1 MKKFEAMRNF
11 ILLFSFVLLCFSYIQ
26 SYAQAN
32 VLNPNDPDVIF
43 TASNQPAVPTYA
55 KISKWGHTNRL
66 SWNPYNYGYKSY
78 YYKGMAFRV
87 KFPKTY
93 VHNLADGK
101 QYPSMIFFH
110 GLGEPGNIWDNEFH
124 LVHGGEYHA
133 QKINDGTFDGFMIYP
148 QSQGGY
154 LQSYFP
160 LLKELVDSM
169 VKYVK
174 LDIDRIH
181 IMGLS
186 AGGQAV
192 WDFPQNQQYAKITC
206 ALEPISA
213 ARYESV
219 PYFSSYINIPIFV
232 ANGGQD
238 ISPYPSTV
246 TDLINSYKN
255 LGGNIQQA
263 FFPDQGHGAWNAF
276 WTDPRYW
283 SFVNAQHK
291 ANPLVFFQHNK
302 FCPGEIVNAKLGL
315 QAGFYA
321 YEWDKDGVTISGE
334 TTNQII
340 VTSFGT
346 YRGRYKRTALDQWS
360 VWSPTPAVI
369 SLNQATVSP
378 AISINGLKSNV
389 LPAPD
394 GNTTTPLTVPNNY
407 ISYEWRRVADNVLVS
422 STNNYNAP
430 VGQYMVKVAEQFGCG
445 SDFSVPY
452 TVIPANGSNKP
463 DAASS
468 LSAIAI
474 SNNAIQLNW
483 NDNPSP
489 LYNETTFE
497 IYRSK
502 VSGSGYILIG
512 KNGTDV
518 LSFLDQ
524 TLSANTRY
532 YYLVRAVNNDAASP
546 VTAEVNALTK
556 SDITAPTAPA
566 NLKITGTTRS
576 SVSLLWDASTDDVGV
591 TKYEIFVN
599 GLRSYVTTNTS
610 FTVNNLTAFNTYGFY
625 VKALDASGNLSPAS
639 NQVNGSAVFNGLNY
653 KYYEGSWNAL
663 PDFNTLTPV
672 LTGTTPNVSITQRLR
687 NDQFGFLWEG
697 NIIIPVTGTYKF
709 ETNSDDGSK
718 LYIGNYNNASV
729 ALVNNDGL
737 HGSTFKEGSITLSA
751 GTYPIAIT
759 FFEQGGG
766 ESMSVYWTCVEAG
779 IPTRTLIP
787 NSAFGDNVVI
797 ASNLFPQKPDFLN
810 ALATDYNKINLS
822 WIDQSNNESGFE
834 ISRSTSPT
842 GTYINIGTTA
852 ADATSFIDSI
862 GMAPQTIYWYKIRSV
877 NQYGTSEFVSILEG
891 KWGLNNN
898 YNDESGNG
906 RSFTA
911 NAAPVF
917 NSADKKEGT
926 HSISLNGTSQYL
938 NLPFST
944 SAVFPAN
951 IYGTRSIGIWLRPNA
966 SMLAASTLNRVVYD
980 FGGADNGIA
989 LRFNAGALQAAIA
1002 SANNRFNIVVNNVVS
1017 NPNWIANGWN
1027 HVEVVYNVDNVKLY
1041 LNAVLVGSTNVNFIT
1056 VGASANASRIGAANG
1071 TNAFNSSA
1079 SASFYSGLL
1088 DDITIIKEPINAN
1101 GITALMTQSYTADTT
1116 FVLPAIPAIPSN
1128 LVVTSKTS
1136 TSISLAFNDN
1146 SSNETLFELY
1156 RSASNL
1162 NNYRL
1167 LATIDGGSGAVKNY
1181 IDSNLF
1187 SNSNYYY
1194 KVRVIGIGGTSD
1206 FTANLL
1212 ERTNNNPPVLAQ
1224 IQNFTMRYGAQKN
1237 INLAATDV
1245 DLETMVLSFVNLLPS
1260 FATFVN
1266 TGNGIGTIQ
1275 FNPTTTDQ
1283 GVYTISALV
1292 EDGNGGT
1299 DTKVFTVTVD
1309 NNYTPVIAPV
1319 NNINLPESNVA
1330 NINLNATDEDGNSSL
1345 IWTLTSTNSFV
1356 NLTDNGNGQAVI
1368 ALTPGFANAGVYQ
1381 ITAMV
1386 SDGAG
1391 ANEYATFTLTVTNQ
1405 EPPVEKWFMSMKYVS
1420 ANAAAPWNNISST
1433 LTNNLLNASGTS
1445 TPVGIDFLN
1454 TNWNA
1459 GDAGA
1464 VTGNNSGV
1472 YPDAVIKDYF
1482 WFGAYSAPNTVN
1494 INLKGLT
1501 VGAKYN
1507 VTLFGSSAWTG
1518 LGNNGTTVYT
1528 INGLPKPLYVDKNN
1542 QNTVTFSAISPNA
1555 LGNIT
1560 VNLSKGAATPYG
1572 VVNAIVLEKPFDD
1585 GTAPLLPSNLTGQ
1598 VLPNGVVKLDWNDIA
1613 YNESNYLV
1621 YRSTAPSGPFTLL
1634 NAAASNANDNTYTDI
1649 TVLSTTTYYY
1659 KIEATNTAGSSGFTN
1674 TIAVTTTNKAPLL
1687 AAIEDV
1693 YAKATTSSSF
1703 NFAATDDV
1711 GDVLTTIVTGLP
1723 SFASYVSTGNG
1734 TGTISFNPSIDD
1746 LGTYSGI
1753 VVKVTDNSGASVSKP
1768 FNLTVTDNSVRSAYL
1783 NFGPDGATPQPA
1795 PWNNYLGYP
1804 FINNSYGGIKD
1815 DANTLTT
1822 FTFKFLTQW
1831 NGGLSI
1837 GMRTGNNKGVFPDNV
1852 MRTSFHNYNT
1862 GNHTIQFN
1870 GLNPT
1875 KKYSIGFLTNTNTG
1889 KSTPVTFTSGAQSV
1903 LIDGRYNTIV
1913 LANLNGLIP
1922 TALGSIDVVITK
1934 TAANSILCLNGV
1946 VIREYGATDPLVKP
1960 ADLFAETQVQTD
1972 KIKLTWSDRSN
1983 DETGFEIWRAISANG
1998 TYTLVNTTAANTTS
2012 FTNTGLLSNTRYFY
2026 KVRAINGAIAGSYSN
2041 VASAILAS
2049 KIVLINQNV
2058 DVAQKAPSPWNS
2070 TSSPST
2076 PDATFSNLINTEL
2089 INSGFEMVITKEFN
2103 GAGFAGVNANAVF
2116 PANVMVSN
2124 YWTDAGQTSQVKFQ
2138 NLDLSKKYRIGCF
2151 GSNTNSDYCTANYS
2165 CNGKTVELN
2174 SFFNDIKVVYLD
2186 NLTPGGDGELILEV
2200 STAGGSPYS
2209 FTGAYTIEYFDDL
2222 TNEPVIN
2229 TINPQNTSNTL
2240 LRGGGN
2246 KNHVLPK
2253 PIETAVLLPVSE
2265 IKPVLQDDFTNDAI
2279 KVFPNPFT
2287 NNIQVQLNVDKN
2299 ASVNILI
2306 FDIKGKQMFRS
2317 ENLHALKGRNT
2328 ISASLGSGRQLL
2340 SGTYIINILIDG
2352 KISKVEKLIKV
2363 N

>member
-1 MKKFEAMRNF
+1 MRNC
-11 ILLFSFVLLCFSYIQ
+11 ILLISFVLLCFSYKQ
-26 SYAQAN
+26 SNAQAN
-32 VLNPNDPDVIF
+32 ILNPNDPDVIF
-43 TASNQPAVPTYA
+43 TASNQPAIPTYA
-55 KISKWGHTNRL
+55 KMSKWGHTNRL

-93 VHNLADGK
+93 AHNVADGK
-101 QYPSMIFFH
+101 VYPSMIFFH
-110 GLGEPGNIWDNEFH
+110 GLGEPGNVWDNEFH

-148 QSQGGY
+148 QSQSGY
-154 LQSYFP
+154 LQNYFP
-160 LLKELVDSM
+160 ILKELVDSM

-181 IMGLS
+181 VMGLS

-192 WDFPQNQQYAKITC
+192 WDFPQDPQYAKITC
-206 ALEPISA
+206 ALEPVSA

-238 ISPYPSTV
+238 VAPYPSTV

-255 LGGNIQQA
+255 LGGDIQQA

-283 SFVNAQHK
+283 PFVNGQHK

-315 QAGFYA
+315 QSGFYA
-321 YEWDKDGVTISGE
+321 YEWDKDGVTISGQ
-334 TTNQII
+334 TTNQLT

-346 YRGRYKRTALDQWS
+346 YRGRFKRTATGQWS
-360 VWSPTPAVI
+360 VWSPAPVVI
-369 SLNQATVSP
+369 SQNQATVSP

-394 GNTTTPLTVPNNY
+394 GSIATPLTVPNNY
-407 ISYEWRRVADNVLVS
+407 ISYEWRRVADSALVS
-422 STNNYNAP
+422 TTYNYNAP
-430 VGQYMVKVAEQFGCG
+430 VGQYKVKVTEQFGCG
-445 SDFSVPY
+445 SDFSIPY
-452 TVIPANGSNKP
+452 TVIPANGINKP

-468 LSAIAI
+468 FSAIAI

-489 LYNETTFE
+489 LYNETAFE

-502 VSGSGYILIG
+502 VSGSGYVLIG
-512 KNGTDV
+512 KTGTDV

-524 TLSANTRY
+524 TLAANTKY
-532 YYLVRAVNNDAASP
+532 YYLVRAVNNTAASP
-546 VTAEVNALTK
+546 VTTEVNAITK
-556 SDITAPTAPA
+556 SDITAPTAPT
-566 NLKITGTTRS
+566 NLKITSSSRS
-576 SVSLLWDASTDDVGV
+576 SVSLSWDASTDDVGV
-591 TKYEIFVN
+591 TKYEIYIY
-599 GLRSYVTTNTS
+599 GLRSYVTTNTI

-639 NQVNGSAVFNGLNY
+639 NQVNGSAIFNGLSY

-672 LTGTTPNVSITQRLR
+672 VTGTMPNVSITQRLR
-687 NDQFGFLWEG
+687 DDQFGFLWEG

-709 ETNSDDGSK
+709 ETYSDDGSK
-718 LYIGNYNNASV
+718 LYIGNYNNAAV
-729 ALVNNDGL
+729 PLVNNDGL
-737 HGSTFKEGSITLSA
+737 HGGLFNEGSITLTA

-766 ESMSVYWTCVEAG
+766 ELMSVYWTCAAAG
-779 IPTRTLIP
+779 ISTRTLIP
-787 NSAFGDNVVI
+787 NSAFGDNIVT
-797 ASNLFPQKPDFLN
+797 SPNLFPQKPGFLN
-810 ALATDYNKINLS
+810 VLATDYNKINLS
-822 WIDQSNNESGFE
+822 WSDQSDNETGFE
-834 ISRSTSPT
+834 ISRSTSAT
-842 GTYINIGTTA
+842 GTYVNIGITA
-852 ADATSFIDSI
+852 AGVTSLIDSI
-862 GMAPQTIYWYKIRSV
+862 GLAPQTKYWYKIRSV
-877 NQYGTSEFVSILEG
+877 NQYGASEFVSLLEG
-891 KWGLNNN
+891 KWGLNND
-898 YNDESGNG
+898 YNDESGNN
-906 RSFTA
+906 RNFTG
-911 NAAPVF
+911 NATPVF
-917 NSADKKEGT
+917 NNADKKEGT
-926 HSISLNGTSQYL
+926 HSVSLNGTTQYL

-951 IYGTRSIGIWLRPNA
+951 IYSTRSIGIWLKPNA
-966 SMLAASTLNRVVYD
+966 AILAASALNKVVYD

-1002 SANNRFNIVVNNVVS
+1002 SGNNRFNIVVNNVVS
-1017 NPNWIANGWN
+1017 DANWIANGWN
-1027 HVEVVYNVDNVKLY
+1027 HVEVVYNVDNLKLY
-1041 LNAVLVGSTNVNFIT
+1041 LNGVLAGTTNLNFST
-1056 VGASANASRIGAANG
+1056 VGASSNASRIGASNG

-1079 SASFYSGLL
+1079 SATFYAGLL
-1088 DDITIIKEPINAN
+1088 DDITIIQEPLNAT
-1101 GITALMTQSYTADTT
+1101 GIAALMTQSYTGDTT
-1116 FVLPAIPAIPSN
+1116 FVLPSIPATPSN
-1128 LVVTSKTS
+1128 LIVSSKTS
-1136 TSISLAFNDN
+1136 TTVSLAFNDN

-1167 LATIDGGSGAVKNY
+1167 LATIAGGPGAVKNY

-1194 KVRVIGIGGTSD
+1194 KVRAIGVGGNTV
-1206 FTANLL
+1206 FTTDLL
-1212 ERTNNNPPVLAQ
+1212 VRTNNNPPILAP

-1237 INLAATDV
+1237 ILLSATDA
-1245 DLETMVLSFVNLLPS
+1245 DLETMILSFVNPLPA
-1260 FATFVN
+1260 FATYTN
-1266 TGNGIGTIQ
+1266 TGNGTGAIL
-1275 FNPTTTDQ
+1275 FNPAITDQ

-1292 EDGNGGT
+1292 ADGNGGT
-1299 DTKVFTVTVD
+1299 DTKVFSVTV
-1309 NNYTPVIAPV
+1309 NSNYTPIISPV
-1319 NNINLPESNVA
+1319 NNLTIAESNLA
-1330 NINLNATDEDGNSSL
+1330 NINLSATDVDGNSSL
-1345 IWTLTSTNSFV
+1345 TWVLTSTNSFI
-1356 NLTDNGNGQAVI
+1356 NLTDNGNGQAII
-1368 ALTPGFANAGVYQ
+1368 ALTPGFADAGVYQ
-1381 ITAMV
+1381 ITARV

-1391 ANEYATFTLTVTNQ
+1391 ANEYTTFTLTVTNQ
-1405 EPPVEKWFMSMKYVS
+1405 EPPVEKWYMSMKYTS
-1420 ANAAAPWNNISST
+1420 ANAATPWNNISST
-1433 LTNNLLNASGTS
+1433 TSNNLLNANGTS
-1445 TPVGIDFLN
+1445 TSVGIDFLN

-1482 WFGAYSAPNTVN
+1482 WFGAYSAPNTVD

-1501 VGAKYN
+1501 VGGKYN

-1518 LGNNGTTVYT
+1518 LGNNGTTIYT
-1528 INGLPKPLYVDKNN
+1528 INGVAKPLYVDKNN

-1555 LGNIT
+1555 TGNIT

-1598 VLPNGVVKLDWNDIA
+1598 ALPNGTVKLNWNDIA

-1621 YRSTAPSGPFTLL
+1621 YRSTAASGPFIIL
-1634 NAAASNANDNTYTDI
+1634 NAAASNANDNVYIDSTI
-1649 TVLSTTTYYY
+1649 LSSTTYYY

-1674 TIAVTTTNKAPLL
+1674 TIVVTTSNKAPLL
-1687 AAIEDV
+1687 TAIADV
-1693 YAKATTSSSF
+1693 YAKAATSASL

-1723 SFASYVSTGNG
+1723 SFASYASTGNG
-1734 TGTISFNPSIDD
+1734 TGTISFNPSIND
-1746 LGTYSGI
+1746 LGIYNGI
-1753 VVKVTDNSGASVSKP
+1753 IVKVTDNSGASVSKS

-1783 NFGPDGATPQPA
+1783 NFGPDGATAQPA

-1804 FINNSYGGIKD
+1804 FINNNYGGIKD

-1852 MRTSFHNYNT
+1852 MRTSFNNYNT
-1862 GNHTIQFN
+1862 GNHVIQFN
-1870 GLNPT
+1870 GLDPA

-1889 KSTPVTFTSGAQSV
+1889 KSTPVTFTSGSQSI
-1903 LIDGRYNTIV
+1903 LIDGRYNTTV

-1922 TALGSIDVVITK
+1922 TASGSIDVTITK
-1934 TAANSILCLNGV
+1934 TAANSILCLNGL
-1946 VIREYGATDPLVKP
+1946 VIREYNATDPVVRP

-1972 KIKLTWSDRSN
+1972 KIKLTWSDRSS
-1983 DETGFEIWRAISANG
+1983 DETGFEIWRAITANG
-1998 TYTLVNTTAANTTS
+1998 TFTLVNTTPANTTT
-2012 FTNTGLLSNTRYFY
+2012 FTNTGLVANTRYFY
-2026 KVRAINGAIAGSYSN
+2026 KVRAINGAITSSYSN
-2041 VASAILAS
+2041 VATAILAA

-2058 DVAQKAPSPWNS
+2058 DIAQKAASPWNS

-2076 PDATFSNLINTEL
+2076 PGATFSNLINTEL

-2103 GAGFAGVNANAVF
+2103 GAGFAGVNTNGVF
-2116 PANVMVSN
+2116 PAAVMFTN

-2151 GSNTNSDYCTANYS
+2151 GSNTNSDYSTANYT

-2174 SFFNDIKVVYLD
+2174 SYFNDIKVVYLD
-2186 NLTPGGDGELILEV
+2186 NLTPGGDGELVLDV

-2229 TINPQNTSNTL
+2229 TINPQNTGTTL
-2240 LRGGGN
+2240 LRGGN
-2246 KNHVLPK
+2246 NNHILPK
-2253 PIETAVLLPVSE
+2253 PVEIEPLPISV
-2265 IKPVLQDDFTNDAI
+2265 IKPVTKPDFTGEAI
-2279 KVFPNPFT
+2279 KIFPNPFT
-2287 NNIQVQLNVDKN
+2287 SNIQVQLNAEKN
-2299 ASVNILI
+2299 ANVNILI
-2306 FDIKGKQMFRS
+2306 YDINGKQMFRS
-2317 ENLHALKGRNT
+2317 ENLNVIKGSNS
-2328 ISASLGSGRQLL
+2328 ISASLGNGRQLL
-2340 SGTYIINILIDG
+2340 AGTYIINILIDG
-2352 KISKVEKLIKV
+2352 KLSKVEKLIKV